1 MSVGAGMRCGTCNK
15 YLPDRCTCPNK
26 PAPKARV
33 PMTSL
38 RSLEA
43 EYDHDCGYL
52 RGSVICRVCDIRQS
66 EAGLLD
72 PEPAPQVLV
81 AHRITT

>member
-1 MSVGAGMRCGTCNK
+1 MSVGSSMRCVTCNK

-26 PAPKARV
+26 PAPPARV
-33 PMTSL
+33 SAVDP
-38 RSLEA
+38 RSVEA
-43 EYDHDCGYL
+43 GYDHDCGYL
-52 RGSVICRVCDIRQS
+52 RGSVICRVCETRQS

-81 AHRITT
+81 AHRIIT